1 VSSTQHSA
9 DHAAAVPRIVL
20 VPGLGLDE
28 RSSARVR
35 RRIRA
40 TVLILPGMGRRRRV
54 GTLAELTA
62 RLLAQ
67 LGPGPVVLVGHSQS
81 CQVVVAAAERDD
93 RVCGVL
99 LLGPTTDPRL
109 RRPAVLA
116 ARWIATAVRE
126 PWWQLPL
133 VLGQWLR
140 TGPVAMAQLWLRT
153 RADRVDERLT
163 RVGVPV
169 VVARGTRDA
178 LCPEDWAA
186 HLATCA
192 PRGRFVQIAGAA
204 HMTPHTHP
212 DDVAELIEALVP
224 GRPAPPGGAPVRP
237 CGW

>member
-1 VSSTQHSA
+1 
-9 DHAAAVPRIVL
+9 

-35 RRIRA
+35 RRTRG

-54 GTLAELTA
+54 GTLAELTG

-93 RVCGVL
+93 RVRGVL

-116 ARWIATAVRE
+116 ARWMATAVRE
-126 PWWQLPL
+126 PWWQVPL
-133 VLGQWLR
+133 VLGQWLH
-140 TGPVAMAQLWLRT
+140 TGPVAMAQLWWRT
-153 RADRVDERLT
+153 RTDRIDGRLT

-178 LCPEDWAA
+178 LCPHDWAA
-186 HLATCA
+186 HLAACA
-192 PRGRFVQIAGAA
+192 PRGRLVEIPGAA

-212 DDVAELIEALVP
+212 GAVAELIEGLVA
-224 GRPAPPGGAPVRP
+224 GRPAPPGAGPVRP
-237 CGW
+237 RGS